1 MPYIGKS
8 PDLNASVDTNELAD
22 GSVTVSK
29 LSSVTKSVLSSSFAE
44 KAGSPVSASFHIR
57 GASALSASFID
68 KAGASVSASF
78 MDKAGAAVSASF
90 VTNVQSGSFAS
101 GSDVYS
107 LMQATGSLVG
117 RAVASASFISKDGAA
132 VSASFHIKGAS
143 AFSQSFIAKDG
154 AAVSGTFA
162 TRASV
167 SSSLTSGNE
176 SVQFDQVTGSSAL
189 FTGRMTVGEVFTQYV
204 SSSVLVESSG
214 STKLGNSSDD
224 LHQITGSVSVL
235 SGSLILRG
243 TAAAQEKIS
252 GSAYS
257 TGSFGRVEATNYSG
271 DGSALTGIDIPT
283 AAAISGSHTSGF
295 EFDGSISGSSTSTG
309 SFGQI
314 ALGKQSVSPPSA
326 SNQTKIYAKKDTKPD
341 NFTRLLI
348 HSDNVDGSTAFA
360 DSGSFGYS
368 IARTGSA
375 AGGGNLPEHRST
387 QANFGNTSMYFT
399 SSALLMITGSND
411 FMGGNSD
418 FTLECRV
425 KATTLSGLQ
434 PRLIGDSAGTWF
446 LRIGDGGG
454 VKCVSAYNGNW
465 YAAGSEGEV
474 SPNVWYHIAWTRSS
488 GTNRFFLNGD
498 LMSTTITDASMVST
512 NVYIGGTAASA
523 DLDGY
528 MDEIRVSDIARWT
541 DDFQGALPTEP
552 YETDTN
558 TKLLIHS
565 DTRDRSPYFI
575 DSSEVTSTRKSIT
588 AVGNAKHTSSMTP
601 TFGEATSSI
610 KFGSSA
616 MYFDGSGDYL
626 SIPAHDDFD
635 FSQVGGSFTIDG
647 WFNLEEAQDNTWACG
662 YNSAYPPVGI
672 YFNTTGD
679 RQQIRVYGSTDGAT
693 LDINTAGEDVH
704 DKVGSWMHLAIVSDG
719 GSIKLYVDGEH
730 LGPTVQKT
738 PATNG
743 AQEFWIGH
751 GSTSNNP
758 FKGWI
763 DEFRVSRGIARWT
776 SNFTPPKRRYPIN
789 ENRLYVKSDDGIEKT
804 IEVIQPYGVAV
815 QGQVLKSLGESGVRW
830 GSAGITEINHW
841 ALDTDMT
848 ASGTIVNGFYEPNSR
863 GESKLGMGMSQASGV
878 FKFPS
883 TGHWLVQA
891 QMTHSWSDT
900 NDYVMMYIQYSDDN
914 DGGGGSFVTA
924 FEGGWQGM
932 YVNGRAAT
940 SLSGLF
946 EITDTNEQ
954 AVKFAITSEESTIWG
969 FTNAAYSR
977 NYFQFIRLAD
987 T

>member
-1 MPYIGKS
+1 
-8 PDLNASVDTNELAD
+8 
-22 GSVTVSK
+22 
-29 LSSVTKSVLSSSFAE
+29 
-44 KAGSPVSASFHIR
+44 
-57 GASALSASFID
+57 
-68 KAGASVSASF
+68 
-78 MDKAGAAVSASF
+78 
-90 VTNVQSGSFAS
+90 
-101 GSDVYS
+101 
-107 LMQATGSLVG
+107 
-117 RAVASASFISKDGAA
+117 
-132 VSASFHIKGAS
+132 
-143 AFSQSFIAKDG
+143 
-154 AAVSGTFA
+154 
-162 TRASV
+162 
-167 SSSLTSGNE
+167 
-176 SVQFDQVTGSSAL
+176 
-189 FTGRMTVGEVFTQYV
+189 
-204 SSSVLVESSG
+204 
-214 STKLGNSSDD
+214 
-224 LHQITGSVSVL
+224 
-235 SGSLILRG
+235 
-243 TAAAQEKIS
+243 
-252 GSAYS
+252 
-257 TGSFGRVEATNYSG
+257 
-271 DGSALTGIDIPT
+271 
-283 AAAISGSHTSGF
+283 
-295 EFDGSISGSSTSTG
+295 
-309 SFGQI
+309 
-314 ALGKQSVSPPSA
+314 
-326 SNQTKIYAKKDTKPD
+326 
-341 NFTRLLI
+341 
-348 HSDNVDGSTAFA
+348 VDGSTAFA

-418 FTLECRV
+418 FTLECWV

-474 SPNVWYHIAWTRSS
+474 SPNAWYHIAWTRSS

-776 SNFTPPKRRYPIN
+776 GNFDVPKRRYPIN

-804 IEVIQPYGVAV
+804 IEVIQPYGIAAH
-815 QGQVLKSLGESGVRW
+815 GQVLKSAGEGGVQW
-830 GSAGITEINHW
+830 GSSGITHASMWRLTTTFTGDANPISSNWEPT
-841 ALDTDMT
+841 DTAVHASDTYLGTAMT
-848 ASGTIVNGFYEPNSR
+848 
-863 GESKLGMGMSQASGV
+863 ESSGV
-878 FKFPS
+878 FSFPS
-883 TGHWLVQA
+883 TGFWLVRFTMQCGDDGTVKEFSCNLKVTVDNSA
-891 QMTHSWSDT
+891 YDAASKAYVSWNHSSSTYYATTSCEALIDVSDVSNVKVAFQT
-900 NDYVMMYIQYSDDN
+900 DGEDGCDVIGNSVENRTYV
-914 DGGGGSFVTA
+914 T
-924 FEGGWQGM
+924 
-932 YVNGRAAT
+932 
-940 SLSGLF
+940 
-946 EITDTNEQ
+946 
-954 AVKFAITSEESTIWG
+954 
-969 FTNAAYSR
+969 
-977 NYFQFIRLAD
+977 FIRLGD
-987 T
+987 V

>member
-1 MPYIGKS
+1 MSYIGRA
-8 PDLNASVDTNELAD
+8 PTDTGEFRLID
-22 GSVTVSK
+22 EI
-29 LSSVTKSVLSSSFAE
+29 SSSFD
-44 KAGSPVSASFHIR
+44 GSTQSFDLKVGTLAITPTKENIIIALDGVLQDPSSAYTVSGSTIKFSEGPVSDTTFYGVLTGQVGASIANSTITNDHVSGTAAIDQSKLNLSVGIVSAS
-57 GASALSASFID
+57 AQL
-68 KAGASVSASF
+68 
-78 MDKAGAAVSASF
+78 
-90 VTNVQSGSFAS
+90 
-101 GSDVYS
+101 
-107 LMQATGSLVG
+107 ATD
-117 RAVASASFISKDGAA
+117 I
-132 VSASFHIKGAS
+132 
-143 AFSQSFIAKDG
+143 
-154 AAVSGTFA
+154 
-162 TRASV
+162 
-167 SSSLTSGNE
+167 
-176 SVQFDQVTGSSAL
+176 
-189 FTGRMTVGEVFTQYV
+189 
-204 SSSVLVESSG
+204 
-214 STKLGNSSDD
+214 
-224 LHQITGSVSVL
+224 
-235 SGSLILRG
+235 SGSLG
-243 TAAAQEKIS
+243 TNAALIRSLTGAAIS
-252 GSAYS
+252 GSIVSGVSGSVAS
-257 TGSFGRVEATNYSG
+257 TGSFGSIYTDKNVNASAFVG
-271 DGSALTGIDIPT
+271 DGSSLTGIDIPT
-283 AAAISGSHTSGF
+283 AAAISGSF
-295 EFDGSISGSSTSTG
+295 EGGGSTKISGSSTSTG

-418 FTLECRV
+418 FTLECWV

-474 SPNVWYHIAWTRSS
+474 SPNAWYHIAWTRSS

-776 SNFTPPKRRYPIN
+776 GNFDVPKRRYPIN

-804 IEVIQPYGVAV
+804 IEVIQPYGIAAH
-815 QGQVLKSLGESGVRW
+815 GQVLKSAGEGGVQW
-830 GSAGITEINHW
+830 GSSGITHASMWRLTTTFTGDANPISSNWEPT
-841 ALDTDMT
+841 DTAVHASDTYLGTAMT
-848 ASGTIVNGFYEPNSR
+848 
-863 GESKLGMGMSQASGV
+863 ESSGV
-878 FKFPS
+878 FSFPS
-883 TGHWLVQA
+883 TGFWLVRFTMQCGDDGTVKEFSCNLKVTVDNSA
-891 QMTHSWSDT
+891 YDAASKAYVSWNHSSSTYYATTSCEALIDVSDVSNVKVAFQT
-900 NDYVMMYIQYSDDN
+900 DGEDGCDVIGNSVENRTYV
-914 DGGGGSFVTA
+914 T
-924 FEGGWQGM
+924 
-932 YVNGRAAT
+932 
-940 SLSGLF
+940 
-946 EITDTNEQ
+946 
-954 AVKFAITSEESTIWG
+954 
-969 FTNAAYSR
+969 
-977 NYFQFIRLAD
+977 FIRLGD
-987 T
+987 V